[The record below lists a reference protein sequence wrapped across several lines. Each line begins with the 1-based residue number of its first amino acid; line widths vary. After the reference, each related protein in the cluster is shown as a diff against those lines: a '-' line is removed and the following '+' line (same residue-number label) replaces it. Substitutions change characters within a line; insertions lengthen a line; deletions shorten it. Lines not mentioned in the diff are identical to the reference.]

1 MICCVGGVR
10 GYGEAGLDQNK
21 WVEDDGVA
29 KWRRAT
35 VREGTPD
42 IVVSSLSYKTYARK
56 RPTIAIV
63 IYNKLYITLVNA
75 QWSSDFARNCFPSF
89 KKKIERRL
97 ARIEWKL
104 IRNIVS
110 WRGRNCNFKIPS
122 LLPSFYFFSFPT
134 KFHEPS
140 SIHKSGIVSR

>member
-1 MICCVGGVR
+1 MGGVR

-89 KKKIERRL
+89 KKKNRTTIGTDRVEINSKYRFMERKEL
-97 ARIEWKL
+97 Q
-104 IRNIVS
+104 
-110 WRGRNCNFKIPS
+110 F
-122 LLPSFYFFSFPT
+122 
-134 KFHEPS
+134 
-140 SIHKSGIVSR
+140 